1 MIDTERSRDQLQVD
15 CRPSDT
21 QWHDAGERNDE
32 GGGYMVNMI
41 SGLARTLYIVLAI
54 VAGLVAMGTMMNVPL
69 VLLVLGLIAGLTL
82 PQERYVTA
90 VVTII
95 ALPILGAALGAI
107 PTVGAQLTAVCAN
120 LQVGMAGA
128 VVTALVIRLY
138 QLAIEGVPGMGAMIG
153 GKKATA

>member
-1 MIDTERSRDQLQVD
+1 
-15 CRPSDT
+15 
-21 QWHDAGERNDE
+21 
-32 GGGYMVNMI
+32 MVNMI

-69 VLLVLGLIAGLTL
+69 VLLILGLVAGITL

-90 VVTII
+90 VVTVI
-95 ALPILGAALGAI
+95 ALPILGAALGTI
-107 PTVGAQLTAVCAN
+107 PTIGAQLTAVCGN

-138 QLAIEGVPGMGAMIG
+138 QLALEGVPGMAGMAGA
-153 GKKATA
+153 KKAAA